1 MKNNFFSW
9 YEWLIAWR
17 YLLAKRKE
25 GGISVIAWYSL
36 IGVTL
41 AVGTLIVIQ
50 SVMIGFREE
59 FTNRIIGANP
69 HISIYMSDTS
79 LSTKI
84 RIRKNNYKKVISK
97 LNNLESIISVA
108 PVLKASVMATAS
120 KKSVGLQLNGMK
132 LEDLKKIPLIIN
144 EENSIGNIDDYQD
157 GVAIGIG
164 VAKALNLNLN
174 DRIRLISPDGSKTIF
189 GTTPLVGD
197 FRIKY
202 IFNVGRFDIDSTRIY
217 MPLKK
222 MQNFFDINDEIDQID
237 LMLNNPLEVDDYISP
252 LRKSLSLESENY
264 FYWTWKDSSG
274 AFINALN
281 VERRVMLI
289 IFSLVVLIAA
299 LNIISGLVM
308 LVKNK
313 TKDIAILRTIGF
325 SEGMIMRVFFLCGS
339 LIGIIGTFLGVV
351 WGCLFSFYIGDIQ
364 LFIENLSG
372 GTIWNPE
379 IRFLSQ
385 VPSKLRLI
393 DILTAISISLFISF
407 VITII
412 PARNAAKTHP
422 VEAMRNE

>member
-1 MKNNFFSW
+1 MKTNFFSW

-69 HISIYMSDTS
+69 HISIYMSNSS

-84 RIRKNNYKKVISK
+84 KIRKNNYKKVISE
-97 LNNLESIISVA
+97 LNNLDSIISAA
-108 PVLKASVMATAS
+108 PVLKAPVMATSS
-120 KKSVGLQLNGMK
+120 KKSVGLQLTGMK

-144 EENSIGNIDDYQD
+144 EENSIGNVEDYND
-157 GVAIGIG
+157 GVAIGVG
-164 VAKALNLNLN
+164 VAKALNLTIN
-174 DRIRLISPDGSKTIF
+174 DNIRLISPNGSKTIF

-197 FRIKY
+197 FKIKY

-222 MQNFFDINDEIDQID
+222 MQNFFDIYDQIDQID
-237 LMLNNPLEVDDYISP
+237 LMLNNPLEVDNYLYP
-252 LRKSLSLESENY
+252 LRKSLSRVSGDY

-339 LIGIIGTFLGVV
+339 LIGIIGTFLGVI

-379 IRFLSQ
+379 IRFLAQ

-393 DILTAISISLFISF
+393 DIATAISISLFISF
-407 VITII
+407 FITII

-422 VEAMRNE
+422 VEAIRNE

>member
-1 MKNNFFSW
+1 MKTNFFSW
-9 YEWLIAWR
+9 FEWLIAWR
-17 YLLAKRKE
+17 YLLAKRRE

-69 HISIYMSDTS
+69 HISVYMSDKS

-84 RIRKNNYKKVISK
+84 KIRKDNYQKVISE
-97 LNNLESIISVA
+97 LNSFESIISVA
-108 PVLKASVMATAS
+108 PVLKAPVMATAS
-120 KKSVGLQLNGMK
+120 KKSVGLQLNGIELK
-132 LEDLKKIPLIIN
+132 DLKKIPLIIN
-144 EENSIGNIDDYQD
+144 EESSIGNIEEYHN
-157 GVAIGIG
+157 GVAIGVG
-164 VAKALNLNLN
+164 VAKSLNLKIN
-174 DRIRLISPDGSKTIF
+174 DTIRLISPDGSKTVF

-197 FRIKY
+197 FIIKY
-202 IFNVGRFDIDSTRIY
+202 IFNVGRFDIDSTRVY

-222 MQNFFDINDEIDQID
+222 MQNFFDINEEIDQID
-237 LMLNNPLEVDDYISP
+237 LMLNNPLEVDDYLYT
-252 LRKSLSLESENY
+252 LRKTLSEENKDY
-264 FYWTWKDSSG
+264 FFWTWKDASG

-325 SEGMIMRVFFLCGS
+325 SEGMILRIFFLCGS
-339 LIGIIGTFLGVV
+339 LIGIIGTFLGVI
-351 WGCLFSFYIGDIQ
+351 WGCLFSYYIGDIQ
-364 LFIENLSG
+364 LFVENLSG

-385 VPSKLRLI
+385 VPSKLRFV

-407 VITII
+407 IITII

-422 VEAMRNE
+422 VEAIRNE